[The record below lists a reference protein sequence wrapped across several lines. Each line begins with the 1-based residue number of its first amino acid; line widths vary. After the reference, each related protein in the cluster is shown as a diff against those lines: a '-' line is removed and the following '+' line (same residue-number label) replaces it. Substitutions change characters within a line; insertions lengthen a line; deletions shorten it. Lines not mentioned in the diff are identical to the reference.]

1 MNKYLATIAIN
12 GTKLKTLVFADSA
25 IHARL
30 IVQYQFGMNS
40 VVTNPVQITNET
52 DAIPLDEVIAKIKP
66 IKPLTPDQQRIK
78 NLKNQVEQD
87 KKRLQAEKL
96 TQQQQRMMRRTSE

>member
-1 MNKYLATIAIN
+1 MNKYIATLAIN

-30 IVQYQFGMNS
+30 ILQYQFGMNS
-40 VVTNPVQITNET
+40 VVMTPVQITNET
-52 DAIPLDEVIAKIKP
+52 DAIPIDEVIAK
-66 IKPLTPDQQRIK
+66 IKPLTPDQQRIN

-96 TQQQQRMMRRTSE
+96 TQQQQRMLRRTSV